1 MIIPFWRRPL
11 SQSLAGSSE
20 NEGSVGSSRVNIH
33 QKLAEKKQKQL
44 AELKIIE
51 EEIKQG
57 KIGVSKD
64 NASCLPRQPI
74 PRSKK
79 HINIDSIEWSTQES
93 KDDNKM
99 FNNLD
104 ELNNLNSSEYNPIY
118 TMYSNIHKINNYDD
132 YSFARMSGNFEGKTN
147 HESYSIRNNFPRQGI
162 YNSNF
167 VSDSK
172 FPHFVVPPPKSKLD
186 RWSFQ
191 KKKAHVHSDMYSAQ
205 VLKPS
210 QLMTPPHVD
219 NSNLYFQLNDNKKIT
234 LSSGDENLDL
244 SGIVGLSENNVASD
258 IESLPRSY
266 TLPREFRYYRKK
278 KFVQPFS
285 STNSSDGESLVYF
298 QKVFG

>member
-1 MIIPFWRRPL
+1 MLIPFWRRPL
-11 SQSLAGSSE
+11 SQSIAGSSE

-57 KIGVSKD
+57 KICVNKD
-64 NASCLPRQPI
+64 TTPSTSQPRQPI

-79 HINIDSIEWSTQES
+79 HINIESLEWNAQEN
-93 KDDNKM
+93 KDDNKH

-132 YSFARMSGNFEGKTN
+132 YSFSRMSGNFEGKSK
-147 HESYSIRNNFPRQGI
+147 HDSYSVRNNFPRQGI

-167 VSDSK
+167 VSDPK

-191 KKKAHVHSDMYSAQ
+191 KKKTHVHSDIYSGQ

-210 QLMTPPHVD
+210 QLMSSPHVD
-219 NSNLYFQLNDNKKIT
+219 NSNLYFQLNENKKMT

-244 SGIVGLSENNVASD
+244 TGIVGVSENIVASD

-285 STNSSDGESLVYF
+285 STNSSDG
-298 QKVFG
+298 